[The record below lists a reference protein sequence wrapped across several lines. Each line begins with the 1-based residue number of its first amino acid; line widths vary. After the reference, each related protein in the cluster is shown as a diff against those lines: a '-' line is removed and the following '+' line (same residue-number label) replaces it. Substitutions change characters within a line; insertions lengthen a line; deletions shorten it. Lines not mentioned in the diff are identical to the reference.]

1 VADPPDGPLDPFDDP
16 FVASQADPP
25 ADLPADLPAEPSAAG
40 PAPADTAPGAPAG
53 PLPRSPEAEARR
65 RRRLWRRRRRIV
77 GSLVFVGVVVALG
90 VIVANAVGGGDDD
103 SKSADKSTSSSA
115 STTTTLPLAGPYE
128 VTDGINVRGGPG
140 STFPVLGQ
148 IEIGNTVLVAC
159 AIDGESVAGPGG
171 ATTKWLR
178 IFVAG
183 PPSYVT
189 AAYVAVG
196 ADLTNPG
203 VIATCPPV

>member
-1 VADPPDGPLDPFDDP
+1 M
-16 FVASQADPP
+16 
-25 ADLPADLPAEPSAAG
+25 
-40 PAPADTAPGAPAG
+40 
-53 PLPRSPEAEARR
+53 
-65 RRRLWRRRRRIV
+65 
-77 GSLVFVGVVVALG
+77 FVGVVVALG

-103 SKSADKSTSSSA
+103 STSAAKSTSSSA
-115 STTTTLPLAGPYE
+115 STTTTLPLAGPYK

-148 IEIGNTVLVAC
+148 IETGNTVLVAC
-159 AIDGESVAGPGG
+159 AIDGESVAGPSG

-178 IFVAG
+178 IFVIG

-196 ADLTNPG
+196 ADLTNAG
-203 VIATCPPV
+203 VIPTCPPA